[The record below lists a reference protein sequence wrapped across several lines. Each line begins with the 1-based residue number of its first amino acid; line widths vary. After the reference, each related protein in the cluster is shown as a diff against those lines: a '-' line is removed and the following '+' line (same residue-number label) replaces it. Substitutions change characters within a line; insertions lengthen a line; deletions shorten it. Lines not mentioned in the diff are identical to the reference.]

1 MRAVGA
7 SSSARI
13 QVVAPGGG
21 SAAADV
27 VGTLLL
33 AGCAAWTL
41 YTAAGRDAHPEGV
54 LLGLLAV
61 AAGYAGG
68 RVAGAVVP
76 VGAPAVVALAV
87 GGFALLVPG
96 GLSGD
101 PAAPPLDAMDADGAL
116 LALAVGAACCAAQ
129 AASGRVRLLLTA
141 LACGITAE
149 ALATGSV
156 EGVLACGAALVA
168 AGSATF
174 ARRRVPALLLLALCA
189 GLAAGAPLLL
199 ARSDRPASAFS
210 GGIPQVDQR
219 AALWHDAVE
228 EAAGAPLRGVGPGQF
243 AELSPAAQESA
254 TPGGA
259 SSASLQ
265 AAAEQGVPGVCLLAA
280 SFGWMLWTLRRSPA
294 STAVVLTAAGALTA
308 LAAEAAVSPV
318 LSYPGITAGAG
329 LLVGMAAARPLAQ
342 DLKRSAGPAEPAGP
356 PRPTGPTGSAEGTG
370 SAEAMED
377 RDGGRSGVTPGR
389 ARGGSGWG
397 VRASAARCG
406 PPGART
412 GAGPR
417 RPGPEEDRSSAGTP
431 W

>member
-13 QVVAPGGG
+13 QVVVPGTE

-27 VGTLLL
+27 LGALLL

-87 GGFALLVPG
+87 GAFALLAPR

-129 AASGRVRLLLTA
+129 AAHGRVRLLLAA

-156 EGVLACGAALVA
+156 AGVLACGAALAVA
-168 AGSATF
+168 GPATF
-174 ARRRVPALLLLALCA
+174 ARHRVPALLLLALCA
-189 GLAAGAPLLL
+189 GLAAGAPMLL
-199 ARSDRPASAFS
+199 ARPDRPTSTLS
-210 GGIPQVDQR
+210 GATPLADQR
-219 AALWHDAVE
+219 AALWHDAVGE
-228 EAAGAPLRGVGPGQF
+228 VAGAPLRGVGPGRF
-243 AELSPAAQESA
+243 AELSRAAQESA

-294 STAVVLTAAGALTA
+294 PTAVVLTAAGALTA

-342 DLKRSAGPAEPAGP
+342 DLKRSATDSAVGTVGEARAG
-356 PRPTGPTGSAEGTG
+356 TA
-370 SAEAMED
+370 
-377 RDGGRSGVTPGR
+377 
-389 ARGGSGWG
+389 GGSNPGG
-397 VRASAARCG
+397 IEAA
-406 PPGART
+406 
-412 GAGPR
+412 
-417 RPGPEEDRSSAGTP
+417 
-431 W
+431 

>member
-1 MRAVGA
+1 MRAVGT
-7 SSSARI
+7 SSS
-13 QVVAPGGG
+13 VPLPLPAPGTE

-27 VGTLLL
+27 TGALLL

-41 YTAAGRDAHPEGV
+41 FTAAGRDAHPEGV

-76 VGAPAVVALAV
+76 VGAPAAVALTV
-87 GGFALLVPG
+87 GVLALLVPQ

-101 PAAPPLDAMDADGAL
+101 PAAPPLHSMDADGAL
-116 LALAVGAACCAAQ
+116 LALAVGAACCAAH
-129 AASGRVRLLLTA
+129 AAHGRGRLLLAA
-141 LACGITAE
+141 LACAISAE

-156 EGVLACGAALVA
+156 AGVLACGAALVV

-174 ARRRVPALLLLALCA
+174 ARRRLPTLLLLALCA

-199 ARSDRPASAFS
+199 ARADVPTNALS
-210 GGIPQVDQR
+210 GATPLADQR
-219 AALWHDAVE
+219 QVLWHDAVH
-228 EAAGAPLRGVGPGQF
+228 EAAGAPLRGIGPGRF
-243 AELSPAAQESA
+243 AELSPGAQESA

-265 AAAEQGVPGVCLLAA
+265 AAAEQGVPGVCLLAG

-329 LLVGMAAARPLAQ
+329 LLVGMAAARPVA
-342 DLKRSAGPAEPAGP
+342 RTRVTSYTEPARAAGREP
-356 PRPTGPTGSAEGTG
+356 EWERGRQPEWEPRREPEPRQQRGAGT
-370 SAEAMED
+370 
-377 RDGGRSGVTPGR
+377 DGAGHG
-389 ARGGSGWG
+389 
-397 VRASAARCG
+397 
-406 PPGART
+406 PGA
-412 GAGPR
+412 
-417 RPGPEEDRSSAGTP
+417 EEAV
-431 W
+431 